1 MSTFDTHKNHVI
13 THALLITILPFSPI
27 PLLDWFLEPVIARRM
42 LSPFM
47 KHPDQRR
54 HFIGKGGSF
63 CLGCIT
69 SLILYPFTKIFKI
82 LKFFLNFKS
91 FVQTFYYWLYKS
103 YILHQIQAILD
114 DDVLSN
120 HKSMFKLGQDLDA
133 WLRTSETVPNLGA
146 SKLSNLGAMRQL
158 FQEVTSGGLKSFDVL
173 QDTTVLD
180 AWICE
185 WAEEFTSKA

>member
-13 THALLITILPFSPI
+13 THALVMTILPFSPI

-42 LSPFM
+42 LAPFM

-54 HFIGKGGSF
+54 HFVGKGGSF

-69 SLILYPFTKIFKI
+69 SLLLYPFTKLFTI

-103 YILHQIQAILD
+103 YVLHEAQTILD
-114 DDVLSN
+114 DDILTD
-120 HKSMFKLGQDLDA
+120 HKSMFTLGQDLDN
-133 WLRTSETVPNLGA
+133 WLRTSKTVPNLGA
-146 SKLSNLGAMRQL
+146 SQLSNLGAMRQL
-158 FQEVTSGGLKSFDVL
+158 FQEVTNGGLSSFDVL

-180 AWICE
+180 DWLRE
-185 WAEEFTSKA
+185 WTEEFTSKA

>member
-1 MSTFDTHKNHVI
+1 MPTFDTHKNHVI
-13 THALLITILPFSPI
+13 THALVMTILPFSPI

-42 LSPFM
+42 LAPFM

-69 SLILYPFTKIFKI
+69 SLLLYPFTKIFRI

-103 YILHQIQAILD
+103 YVLHEAQTILD
-114 DDVLSN
+114 DDILGD
-120 HKSMFKLGQDLDA
+120 HKSMFKLGQDLDH
-133 WLRTSETVPNLGA
+133 WLRTSKTVPNLGA
-146 SKLSNLGAMRQL
+146 SQLSNLGAMRQL
-158 FQEVTSGGLKSFDVL
+158 FQEVTNGGLSSFDVL

-180 AWICE
+180 DWLRE
-185 WAEEFTSKA
+185 WTEEFTSKA